1 MPGIEPIAAG
11 ILYGLLGFGV
21 CCAGDWAQGHRR
33 PGVEPAEPQYCCC
46 CFLLLTSELGFSTW
60 ICSIFKVRGR
70 ESRKETVCT
79 FVLLFYQHTLG
90 WTGPSA
96 SRLSCVC
103 AKHKQL
109 SSQPGSLTWLQELQ
123 GSQLFE
129 APFTHLSLC
138 PQTSYCSGLF
148 CSTWISSTEV
158 DTRTLHS
165 VVLPTSNFT
174 FYR

>member
-11 ILYGLLGFGV
+11 ILSGLLGFGV
-21 CCAGDWAQGHRR
+21 CCTGNWAQGHCR
-33 PGVEPAEPQYCCC
+33 PGVLHG
-46 CFLLLTSELGFSTW
+46 FVLSLKSEEERPE
-60 ICSIFKVRGR
+60 K
-70 ESRKETVCT
+70 KTVCT

-96 SRLSCVC
+96 PC
-103 AKHKQL
+103 
-109 SSQPGSLTWLQELQ
+109 
-123 GSQLFE
+123 
-129 APFTHLSLC
+129 LSLC
-138 PQTSYCSGLF
+138 LCKTPSPAELPARKPDLAAATSGISVLWSSLHLSVCSHTSYCSGLF

-158 DTRTLHS
+158 GMRTLHS